1 MDKRTYQRMVA
12 ELRQL
17 SKRIDKLTVF
27 RVTDTYENL
36 SLREQLMIEDQ
47 LLAMRR
53 YHYMLKERI
62 EYYEKE
68 VTGDGRPFPENPAE

>member
-68 VTGDGRPFPENPAE
+68 VNP